1 MFGRISLATRLIG
14 VLALALACPHP
25 VSFREGGYL
34 PVAVI
39 LTILGDEP
47 IGGFVMLAFCLLLY
61 GIPLL
66 ALSFVFL
73 AHKPRGDSAVP
84 SRARIDDSSA
94 P

>member
-1 MFGRISLATRLIG
+1 MFGGLRLFARVVL
-14 VLALALACPHP
+14 VLAVALVCPHP

-39 LTILGDEP
+39 LSILPDEP
-47 IGGFVMLAFCLLLY
+47 LGGLLMLAICGLLY
-61 GIPLL
+61 GLPLF

-73 AHKPRGDSAVP
+73 RHSAKRP
-84 SRARIDDSSA
+84 ES